1 MLKYKT
7 IVCDP
12 PWPEQGGGK
21 CKRGA
26 DRHYRLM
33 RVSEIAVLP
42 IRELADPSGCTLWLW
57 TTGNYLASAIHCAEG
72 WGFRVVTFRPW
83 AKAKWTVGIMPRYGD
98 GDDVETDVI
107 RPDRVGLGQRMR
119 CDAEIVLLC
128 TLGKVPLPIKK
139 HRQTLYAPRT
149 KHSAK
154 PDLFYQQ
161 LEAEQTASP
170 KLDMFAR
177 VRRDGWDVYG
187 DQVSGSITI
196 RENA

>member
-21 CKRGA
+21 IKRGA
-26 DRHYRLM
+26 DRHYKLM
-33 RVSEIAVLP
+33 TVAQIAVLP
-42 IRELADPSGCTLWLW
+42 IRDLADPTGCTLWLW
-57 TTGNYLASAIHCAEG
+57 ATGNHLASAIHCAED

-83 AKAKWTVGIMPRYGD
+83 VKAQPCGALTKGMT
-98 GDDVETDVI
+98 ELVI
-107 RPDRVGLGQRMR
+107 PQNPGLGQRMR

-128 TLGKVPLPIKK
+128 TLGKVPLPAKK
-139 HRQTLYAPRT
+139 HRQTLYTPRT
-149 KHSAK
+149 THSAK

-161 LEAEQTASP
+161 LEAEQTAGP

-177 VRRDGWDVYG
+177 VRRDEWDAFG
-187 DQVSGSITI
+187 DEVADSITL
-196 RENA
+196 RETS

>member
-1 MLKYKT
+1 
-7 IVCDP
+7 
-12 PWPEQGGGK
+12 
-21 CKRGA
+21 
-26 DRHYRLM
+26 M
-33 RVSEIAVLP
+33 RVSEIAALP
-42 IRELADPSGCTLWLW
+42 VRKLADPSGCTLWLW
-57 TTGNYLASAIHCAEG
+57 TTGNYLASAIHCAED

-83 AKAKWTVGIMPRYGD
+83 VKGRLRIAKDGVRLLSDTVERID
-98 GDDVETDVI
+98 GMTEIVI
-107 RPDRVGLGQRMR
+107 PQNPGLGQRMR

-128 TLGKVPLPIKK
+128 TLGNVRLPAKK

-161 LEAEQTASP
+161 LEAEQTAGP

-177 VRRDGWDVYG
+177 IRRVGWDAYG
-187 DQVSGSITI
+187 DEIEGSITI

>member
-12 PWPEQGGGK
+12 PWPEQGGGRI
-21 CKRGA
+21 KRGA
-26 DRHYRLM
+26 DRHYKLM
-33 RVSEIAVLP
+33 TVKQIAALP
-42 IRELADPSGCTLWLW
+42 IRDLADPAGCTLWLW
-57 TTGNYLASAIHCAEG
+57 TTGNHLASAIHCAEG

-83 AKAKWTVGIMPRYGD
+83 VKAAWTVGIMPRYGD

-161 LEAEQTASP
+161 LEAEQTAGP

-177 VRRDGWDVYG
+177 VRRVGWDALG
-187 DQVSGSITI
+187 DEIDGSITI
-196 RENA
+196 RETA